1 MGIKG
6 RLLPQVVAG
15 LVIILIG
22 VAGTVALVRS
32 KPKVKKVRSEVKPP
46 LVTVIKV
53 DPSSIPVWVRGE
65 GTVRPLHE
73 AEISSQVSG
82 RVVEVSPFFVKG
94 GRVKKGEVL
103 LSVERK
109 DYEVAVALAEAKL
122 RQAEARLQELLE
134 ESRISREE
142 WERYFSPDENPPS
155 LLVKEPQIKAARA
168 ELDAARAQLEKAK
181 LDLDRTRVRAP
192 FDGVV
197 VEKKA
202 DLGDFLTPGKTVG
215 RVYAASAAEIEVYLS
230 ESEIDL
236 ISVPG
241 FNTRERSG
249 SQARVILSAGEREVV
264 WGGTVVR
271 TSGQVDE
278 KTRMI
283 PIVVRVSDP
292 FSKTPPLMSGAFV
305 RVEILGKKLDK
316 GVVLPDYAIR
326 WGEGGE
332 TLLWVVDGNNRLRF
346 RKVEVALFDEGK
358 VFIERGLEAGD
369 LVITTP
375 LRAVTDGMPVRVK
388 LEDAR

>member
-369 LVITTP
+369 LIITTP